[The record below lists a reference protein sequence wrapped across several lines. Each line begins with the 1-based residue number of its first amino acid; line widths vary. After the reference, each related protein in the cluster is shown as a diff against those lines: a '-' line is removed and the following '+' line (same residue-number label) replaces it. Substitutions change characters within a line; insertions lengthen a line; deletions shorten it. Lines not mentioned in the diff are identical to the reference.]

1 LTHGGA
7 NVSYSRSNLAAI
19 LLAVLAA
26 TEAALYVQLHISN
39 INLNSA
45 YGNKKR
51 EFTELQG
58 RYGELDAAYHS
69 LNTSYESLG
78 ESYNVL
84 QHQYDVLDLSYIDL
98 LETQKMETSLRIGN
112 SLESYFDY
120 LRQEKVPPHWPSY
133 QRKADFGANLALHG
147 LGVNCWP
154 SLENEY
160 LQAAGRHSYE
170 SAKER
175 IDYVTD
181 IMEANAYDSPTEK
194 IRKILDFISDH
205 ISYEEEIDEV
215 FLAPAETLAFRSG
228 DCDDFS
234 ILAACLLETMNVETA
249 FGIFR
254 NTDDKYHCMVLV
266 HLDELEGYEYWGLS
280 DLTKHGLAEGKW
292 IVIEPQY
299 PISRQDLEWIGQ
311 WNLVAAAPIG
321 ASK

>member
-1 LTHGGA
+1 M
-7 NVSYSRSNLAAI
+7 SYSRSSLAAI

-69 LNTSYESLG
+69 LNTSYESLR
-78 ESYNVL
+78 ESYNTL
-84 QHQYDVLDLSYIDL
+84 QHQYDVLDQSYIDL
-98 LETQKMETSLRIGN
+98 LENEELETSLRIGN

-120 LRQEKVPPHWPSY
+120 VRQENVPPVWPSY
-133 QRKADFGANLALHG
+133 QRKADFGAELALHG

-160 LQAAGRHSYE
+160 VQVAGRHSYE

-181 IMEANAYDSPTEK
+181 VMETNVYDSSTEK
-194 IRKILDFISDH
+194 IRKILDFISGH

-234 ILAACLLETMNVETA
+234 ILAACLLETMKVKTA

-254 NTDDKYHCMVLV
+254 STDDKYHCMILV
-266 HLDELEGYEYWGLS
+266 HLDELEGYEYCGLS
-280 DLTKHGLAEGKW
+280 DLTKYGLDEGKW
-292 IVIEPQY
+292 IVIEPQH

-311 WNLVAAAPIG
+311 WDLVAASSLD